1 VGEYCQKGITIDTM
15 KYAVCV
21 EYDGIPYC
29 GWQKLSHA
37 PSVQEEVEKAL
48 SKVANHGVD
57 VICAGRTD
65 SGVHG
70 IGQVIHF
77 ESESLRNDKAWLLG
91 GNTNLPS
98 NIGFRW
104 IRAVEPD
111 FHARFSALDRHYRY
125 VVLNRKMR
133 PSLLHNHVTWH
144 HPPLDELQM
153 QRAADVLIGE
163 HDFSSFRASACQ
175 ARHAIREI
183 KSITVSRKG
192 DYIYID
198 ICANAFLHHMVR
210 NIVGSLFEV
219 GSEIKPV
226 EWFSELLAVKDR
238 TQAGITAPANGL
250 YFVSVSYPEKYKLP
264 EGRYFPEFTI

>member
-1 VGEYCQKGITIDTM
+1 MGAM

-21 EYDGIPYC
+21 EYDGTSFC

-48 SKVANHGVD
+48 SKVANHSVD
-57 VICAGRTD
+57 IVCAGRTD

-77 ESESLRNDKAWLLG
+77 ESKSIRSDKAWLLG

-98 NIGFRW
+98 SIGLRW
-104 IRAVEPD
+104 IKTVDSD
-111 FHARFSALDRHYRY
+111 FHARFSALERTYRY

-133 PSLLHNHVTWH
+133 PSLLHNRVTWYH
-144 HPPLDELQM
+144 QGLDEILM
-153 QRAADVLIGE
+153 QQAANILIGE
-163 HDFSSFRASACQ
+163 HDFSSFRASGCQ
-175 ARHAIREI
+175 ARHAVREI
-183 KSITVSRKG
+183 KSIQITRQE

-219 GSEIKPV
+219 GSQNKVP
-226 EWFSELLAVKDR
+226 EWFAELLETKDR
-238 TQAGITAPANGL
+238 RQAGVTAPACGL
-250 YFVSVSYPEKYKLP
+250 YFVSVAYPAKFQLP
-264 EGRYFPEFTI
+264 ASVSFPEYSI

>member
-1 VGEYCQKGITIDTM
+1 M

-21 EYDGIPYC
+21 EYDGTPYC
-29 GWQKLSHA
+29 GWQKLSHS

-48 SKVANHGVD
+48 SKVANHSVD
-57 VICAGRTD
+57 IVCAGRTD

-98 NIGFRW
+98 AIGLRW

-111 FHARFSALDRHYRY
+111 FHARFSALERNYRY
-125 VVLNRKMR
+125 IVLNRKMR
-133 PSLLHNHVTWH
+133 PSLLHNRVTWYH
-144 HPPLDELQM
+144 QVLDEVKM
-153 QRAADVLIGE
+153 QRAADILIGE
-163 HDFSSFRASACQ
+163 YDFSSFRASGCQ

-183 KSITVSRKG
+183 KNINISRKG

-219 GSEIKPV
+219 GSGAKPA
-226 EWFSELLAVKDR
+226 EWFSELLLAKDR
-238 TQAGITAPANGL
+238 TQAGITASACGL
-250 YFVSVSYPEKYKLP
+250 YFVNVRYPKKYKLP
-264 EGRYFPEFTI
+264 EGTYFPEFNI